1 MNTQVSANDDIV
13 ISPTKNLNFLHNN
26 LSGNIP
32 GSDTSYQIFRQQ
44 QYEYEDEPID
54 EEKLAEKKRK
64 KNQKKKR
71 KRKEKKIL
79 AQHNINYE
87 SLYKEEKITLH
98 PSIQMNQQQI
108 TQYLIDNIK
117 DYH

>member
-1 MNTQVSANDDIV
+1 M

-26 LSGNIP
+26 LSNNVP
-32 GSDTSYQIFRQQ
+32 GIDNNYQKH
-44 QYEYEDEPID
+44 QYFEVPMD

-79 AQHNINYE
+79 A
-87 SLYKEEKITLH
+87 
-98 PSIQMNQQQI
+98 
-108 TQYLIDNIK
+108 
-117 DYH
+117 

>member
-1 MNTQVSANDDIV
+1 MSDQHQYLNTQVSANDDIV

-26 LSGNIP
+26 LSNTVLDP
-32 GSDTSYQIFRQQ
+32 NSYQQ
-44 QYEYEDEPID
+44 QYYDDGLD

-79 AQHNINYE
+79 AQH
-87 SLYKEEKITLH
+87 
-98 PSIQMNQQQI
+98 
-108 TQYLIDNIK
+108 
-117 DYH
+117 